1 MAYGKAESR
10 TETHAK
16 SKPIEKSTFNKSILP
31 KRSKS
36 TLENYPNA
44 LTPTMTNSSSKFI
57 KLDKT
62 NNTAYKTS
70 ITPTFAYEN
79 NGLYN
84 SSGYLPTDASNS
96 RSDLNSLN
104 FNQMTS
110 NRLIFEILN
119 LKSRK
124 TPVSSFWFQ
133 TCETFILN

>member
-1 MAYGKAESR
+1 MSYPKADSR
-10 TETHAK
+10 TETHSKTK
-16 SKPIEKSTFNKSILP
+16 SIEKSALGKSILP

-44 LTPTMTNSSSKFI
+44 LTPTMTNSSSKFL
-57 KLDKT
+57 KLDKA
-62 NNTAYKTS
+62 NAVYKAS

-84 SSGYLPTDASNS
+84 SSGYLPTDTNNS
-96 RSDLNSLN
+96 RSDLNTLN

-124 TPVSSFWFQ
+124 TPVSAFLP
-133 TCETFILN
+133 T